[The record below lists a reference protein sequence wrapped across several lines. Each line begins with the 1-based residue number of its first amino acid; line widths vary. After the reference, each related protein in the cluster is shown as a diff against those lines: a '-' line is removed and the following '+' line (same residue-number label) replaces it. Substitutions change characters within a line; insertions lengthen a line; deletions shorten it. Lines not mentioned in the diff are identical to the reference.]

1 MGDLR
6 VKDGPTLERI
16 AKTERVLVSF
26 LNDPKNKLYEQFVRQ
41 LDIFEPEY
49 FVMENVP
56 GLLSAHNG
64 KYANIIKE
72 EFRVHRYE
80 SMTLILNA
88 SNFGVAQNR
97 TRIFFIGRRVTE
109 ECGSENALE
118 CLSRIQSFI
127 EQKGTNVKISFR
139 KVMTGLPR
147 LRAGEGANVMRRN
160 EPDETAFQ
168 KPTLFFNDFT
178 RPHNSRD
185 LRIYEL
191 LDEGEDYKDFSKR
204 ANDKSLLPYSTES
217 FRTKF
222 RKIDGSKP
230 SPAIISHLS
239 RDANSYI
246 HPDDNRGITVR
257 EGARSNRSQMIL
269 FF

>member
-1 MGDLR
+1 M
-6 VKDGPTLERI
+6 
-16 AKTERVLVSF
+16 
-26 LNDPKNKLYEQFVRQ
+26 
-41 LDIFEPEY
+41 
-49 FVMENVP
+49 
-56 GLLSAHNG
+56 
-64 KYANIIKE
+64 
-72 EFRVHRYE
+72 
-80 SMTLILNA
+80 
-88 SNFGVAQNR
+88 
-97 TRIFFIGRRVTE
+97 
-109 ECGSENALE
+109 
-118 CLSRIQSFI
+118 
-127 EQKGTNVKISFR
+127 KISFR

-257 EGARSNRSQMIL
+257 EGARIQSFPDDFIFLSKGFTQFIL
-269 FF
+269 LGNAVPPKLAEVIGFAIAKNSPEDLKS